1 MMRPFSIRWLV
12 PLTLVVLLL
21 PGCGYS
27 ADDAVA
33 PGSGD
38 STPADDAT
46 VVVGSG
52 VCDMTSVSEEA
63 VDGVDVIVE
72 HFVCEDEMSDPR
84 VSGTEDM
91 MVVSRVAD
99 YSTGGTW
106 TAQDTT
112 LTNDGGTWRG
122 SMQGVVDL
130 AGVHP
135 FAEGVRPF
143 NYGEAHYIGEGA
155 YDGLEYHYYI
165 SGSNG
170 TAGVTGWIQPAD

>member
-1 MMRPFSIRWLV
+1 MRSFTLRWLI
-12 PLTLVVLLL
+12 PFTLVVLLL
-21 PGCGYS
+21 AACGDT
-27 ADDAVA
+27 ADDAVG
-33 PGSGD
+33 PGLGD

-84 VSGTEDM
+84 VTGTEDM

-106 TAQDTT
+106 TVQGAT

-122 SMQGVVDL
+122 SAQGIVDL

-135 FAEGVRPF
+135 FADRIRPF

-170 TAGVTGWIQPAD
+170 TAGVTGWIQPTD